1 MDEVAIMLMMLPIY
15 MPIVHALGF
24 NPLRFLILYLINME
38 MGLTT
43 PPFGLI
49 LFVVKGVLPPGRK
62 MSDLYKAAAPFLV
75 CDAIAMAL
83 IIAFP
88 QIALWLP
95 NIMIT
100 R

>member
-1 MDEVAIMLMMLPIY
+1 
-15 MPIVHALGF
+15 
-24 NPLRFLILYLINME
+24 ME

-49 LFVVKGVLPPGRK
+49 LFVVKGVLPPGTK
-62 MSDLYKAAAPFLV
+62 MGDLYKAAAPFLV
-75 CDAIAMAL
+75 LDAIAMAL

-88 QIALWLP
+88 QITLWLP
-95 NIMIT
+95 NIMMT